1 MYDMLIYHSCYS
13 HSFEPDNFITNR
25 LKILKMKKYF
35 KKSIYLLITFLSF
48 LLMGTTCINTPDEF
62 ELFSEGTYMTIN
74 PSDPEFIKLVTLEG
88 DIIKV
93 FGERDNQGFPNVIRQ
108 INFEHKNGEKY
119 FLSFGT
125 NGKMVS
131 AIADNG
137 TVFQYEWI
145 SNSKI
150 AVNIIASDGIN
161 QVNTEI
167 DLAGLNKEKSASV
180 QRIASA
186 VPRHQR
192 EECFELEFTP
202 FEFNDATEPI
212 ILKSASNYGT
222 THNLLLTSCG
232 APTFAEISRVNLYDQ
247 SGSVLLKELYAK
259 PIAKGQYSI
268 TVPSG
273 SAPSLNPQNAA
284 KKLASVLAMYCD
296 AIGLT
301 GGNEMLAS
309 SQFCAALSLGLAK
322 TGVGITMAPKALIAC
337 EGIAKS
343 MVIYCKYFGQTAGI
357 GAPSILDKIVESEY
371 LEDIKLTGNMRLH
384 VVINALPNN
393 ITKAFTIAEGTQQTL
408 KAEISENAK
417 PNITS
422 LVLSPSSP
430 SADQDYT
437 VSVSVF
443 CMPVGTKVTMD
454 MVGTDGWTENKT
466 FTITNASQSSGS
478 FSMTVPGAETGVKDI
493 ITVTVQPPS
502 GSPIVRTAS
511 LIFGK

>member
-1 MYDMLIYHSCYS
+1 
-13 HSFEPDNFITNR
+13 
-25 LKILKMKKYF
+25 MKKYF
-35 KKSIYLLITFLSF
+35 TKSLYLIFIFLSF
-48 LLMGTTCINTPDEF
+48 LLMGTTCTNTPDEV

-88 DIIKV
+88 DIINV
-93 FGERDNQGFPNVIRQ
+93 FGERDNQGFPNEIRQ

-119 FLSFGT
+119 SLTFGS
-125 NGKMVS
+125 NRKMIS

-137 TVFQYEWI
+137 TVFKYDWI
-145 SNSKI
+145 SNTKV
-150 AVNIIASDGIN
+150 AVNIISSDGIN

-167 DLAGLNKEKSASV
+167 DLKDLSKVKK
-180 QRIASA
+180 A
-186 VPRHQR
+186 VAENFTTIGTRHQR
-192 EECFELEFTP
+192 EECFDLDFVP
-202 FEFNDATEPI
+202 FEQELTDEPLL
-212 ILKSASNYGT
+212 LKSTSNYGT

-232 APTFAEISRVNLYDQ
+232 SPTFADIYRVNLYDQ
-247 SGSVLLKELYAK
+247 SGSVLLKQLYAN

-284 KKLASVLAMYCD
+284 KKLASVLATFCD
-296 AIGLT
+296 AIELAGSNQL
-301 GGNEMLAS
+301 LAS
-309 SQFCAALSLGLAK
+309 SQFCVSLSLALAK
-322 TGVGITMAPKALIAC
+322 TGVGITVAPKALVAC

-343 MVIYCKYFGQTAGI
+343 MVLYCKYFGQSAGI

-371 LEDIKLTGNMRLH
+371 IEELKLTGNMRLY

-393 ITKAFTIAEGTQQTL
+393 ITKAFTIAEGSPQTL

-430 SADQDYT
+430 SENQDYT

-454 MVGTDGWTENKT
+454 MVGTDGWTQERN
-466 FTITNASQSSGS
+466 FTVNNPQQSSGT
-478 FSMTVPGAETGVKDI
+478 FSMTVPGAETGVRDN
-493 ITVTVQPPS
+493 ITVTVQPPT
-502 GSPIVRTAS
+502 GSPIIRSAS

>member
-1 MYDMLIYHSCYS
+1 
-13 HSFEPDNFITNR
+13 
-25 LKILKMKKYF
+25 MKKYF
-35 KKSIYLLITFLSF
+35 KKSLYLLFTFLGF
-48 LLMGTTCINTPDEF
+48 LLMSTTCVNTPDEF

-74 PSDPEFIKLVTLEG
+74 PSDPEFLKLVTLEG

-93 FGERDNQGFPNVIRQ
+93 FGERDNQGNPNVIRQ

-119 FLSFGT
+119 FLTFGS
-125 NGKMVS
+125 NGKLVS

-167 DLAGLNKEKSASV
+167 DLNDLSKEKKAI
-180 QRIASA
+180 IANTTTNGS
-186 VPRHQR
+186 RLQR
-192 EECFELEFTP
+192 EECFDLDFVP
-202 FEFNDATEPI
+202 FEQVKIDEPLL
-212 ILKSASNYGT
+212 LKSTSNFGT

-232 APTFAEISRVNLYDQ
+232 APTFADIYRVNLYDQ
-247 SGSVLLKELYAK
+247 SGSVLLKELFAK
-259 PIAKGQYSI
+259 PVAKGQYSI
-268 TVPSG
+268 TVPGG
-273 SAPSLNPQNAA
+273 SAPSLDPQNAA
-284 KKLASVLAMYCD
+284 KKLASVLSMYCD
-296 AIGLT
+296 AMSLT
-301 GGNEMLAS
+301 GGNEMLTS
-309 SQFCAALSLGLAK
+309 SQFCVALSLALAK
-322 TGVGITMAPKALIAC
+322 TGVGITVAPKALIAC

-371 LEDIKLTGNMRLH
+371 LEDLKLTGNMRLH

-393 ITKAFTIAEGTQQTL
+393 ITKAFTIAEGAPQTL

-430 SADQDYT
+430 SENQDYT

-454 MVGTDGWTENKT
+454 MAGTDGWTENKS
-466 FTITNASQSSGS
+466 FTIINESQSSGS

-493 ITVTVQPPS
+493 ITVTVQPPT